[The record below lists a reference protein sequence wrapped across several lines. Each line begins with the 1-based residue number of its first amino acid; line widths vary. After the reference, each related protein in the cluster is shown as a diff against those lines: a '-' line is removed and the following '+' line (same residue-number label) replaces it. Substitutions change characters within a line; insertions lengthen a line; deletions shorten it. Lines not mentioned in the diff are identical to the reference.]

1 MTKDTKKYVDS
12 KQAYFRLVNKAEDYI
27 EQNLKEPILLRD
39 LAQNANLSEFHFHR
53 IFRKYATE
61 TVNQFI
67 IRFKLERAAIF
78 LLVNPK
84 MSITDIALEYG
95 YNDSSS
101 FSRSFK
107 KHFGISPLKYR
118 KQQEL
123 SRNAS
128 NLMK

>member
-39 LAQNANLSEFHFHR
+39 LAQNANLFEFHFHR